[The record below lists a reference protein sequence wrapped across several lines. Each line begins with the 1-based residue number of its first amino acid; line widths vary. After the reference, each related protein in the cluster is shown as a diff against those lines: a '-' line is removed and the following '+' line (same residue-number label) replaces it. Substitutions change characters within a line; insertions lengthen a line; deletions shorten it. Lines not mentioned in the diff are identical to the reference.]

1 MLAQRSADTHLT
13 SDCSI
18 TAIATFSISFASSI
32 LRCLSRSL
40 RCCAFSCLV
49 LPAACAGG
57 SVGCAPLADSA
68 EGGGD
73 ACTVLQT

>member
-40 RCCAFSCLV
+40 SCFASAIASAV
-49 LPAACAGG
+49 HSGMTGALPLRRER
-57 SVGCAPLADSA
+57 PH
-68 EGGGD
+68 
-73 ACTVLQT
+73 TMR